1 MNLYLLASGEC
12 LQLARPL
19 KTDGV
24 NAVLA
29 IARNQ
34 PEALTLGR
42 LFDTGRIQPDN
53 QMWNGRPC
61 VALKMSHTG
70 WLI

>member
-12 LQLARPL
+12 LQIALPIE
-19 KTDGV
+19 TDGV

-29 IARNQ
+29 IASDEQ
-34 PEALTLGR
+34 EALTLGR
-42 LFDTGRIQPDN
+42 LYDANRIQPDN
-53 QMWNGRPC
+53 EVWNGRPC
-61 VALKMSHTG
+61 VALKMSDTG